1 MKPAVILSLFATAAL
16 AADEACSRT
25 NKENNN
31 VYYYFYKA
39 TPGQP
44 TGYQWCYGFY
54 DKLVAYCTISSK
66 GCSTFAG
73 SLPSSSHSSSS
84 WTFLVPNTCTN
95 ENVETAWQEFTSG
108 EFGSS
113 NCA

>member
-1 MKPAVILSLFATAAL
+1 MKPAVILSLFATATL

-25 NKENNN
+25 NKENSN
-31 VYYYFYKA
+31 VSYYFYKA

-54 DKLVAYCTISSK
+54 DKLAAYCTISSGK

-73 SLPSSSHSSSS
+73 TVPSSSHSS

-113 NCA
+113 HCA